1 MGNRLRRHLL
11 HTAIAATIVAVAAA
25 VGFASLSIVLWSG
38 SGLSSQFRAPVS
50 EIQSIEGVCVGV
62 LDGDTVTVLDGNNT
76 QHRIRLLGID
86 APEKAQAFGQE
97 SKKHLSDL
105 IFRRTVLVQSYGLDP
120 YGRTLGKILV
130 IQNNQPV
137 DANLEQVRAGLAW
150 WYEAFRRSQSLEDQR
165 LYRAAELSAR
175 RDRVGLWAAP
185 SPTPPWDYRKLPSR

>member
-11 HTAIAATIVAVAAA
+11 HTTIAATIVAVAAA
-25 VGFASLSIVLWSG
+25 VGFASLSAVLRAGSW

-76 QHRIRLLGID
+76 QLRIRLLGID

-105 IFRRTVLVQSYGLDP
+105 ICRRTVLVQSCGLDP
-120 YGRTLGKILV
+120 
-130 IQNNQPV
+130 
-137 DANLEQVRAGLAW
+137 
-150 WYEAFRRSQSLEDQR
+150 
-165 LYRAAELSAR
+165 
-175 RDRVGLWAAP
+175 
-185 SPTPPWDYRKLPSR
+185 